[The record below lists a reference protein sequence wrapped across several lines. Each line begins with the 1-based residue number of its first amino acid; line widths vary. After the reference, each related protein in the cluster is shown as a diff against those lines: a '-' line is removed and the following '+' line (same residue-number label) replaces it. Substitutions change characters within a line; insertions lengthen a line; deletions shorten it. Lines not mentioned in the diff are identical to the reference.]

1 MRSAFVETR
10 TSPLTARGRAAP
22 LHRVARA
29 ACAVL
34 LTVASSASAITYDE
48 SVDGDLGP
56 FDAPTVL
63 ALDIGSN
70 TVIGAVGPSDTDRY
84 DAFAPSV
91 GTISAIIL
99 DGYANPGGFG
109 DFTSVLFGV
118 TDLGTVVSGSD
129 FDVDSIGTDLL
140 TLLPSTPIGET
151 IVAYVLDEQN
161 STATYELDVQTVP
174 EPAAPCLIALGA
186 IALAIRRWAAA

>member
-10 TSPLTARGRAAP
+10 ASPLTARGRAAK
-22 LHRVARA
+22 LRRVAGA

-34 LTVASSASAITYDE
+34 LTVAGSASAVTYDE
-48 SVDGDLGP
+48 SVDGDLGTLGS
-56 FDAPTVL
+56 PTVL
-63 ALDIGSN
+63 ALDEGSN
-70 TVIGAVGPSDTDRY
+70 TIIGAVGPSGPDRY
-84 DAFAPSV
+84 DAFAPAA

-99 DGYANPGGFG
+99 DGYANPGGSG
-109 DFTSVLFGV
+109 DFTSVLFAV

-129 FDVDSIGTDLL
+129 FDVNSIGTDLL
-140 TLLPSTPIGET
+140 TLLPPTPAGEA

-174 EPAAPCLIALGA
+174 EPAAPCLIGLGA
-186 IALAIRRWAAA
+186 IALAIRRWVAA